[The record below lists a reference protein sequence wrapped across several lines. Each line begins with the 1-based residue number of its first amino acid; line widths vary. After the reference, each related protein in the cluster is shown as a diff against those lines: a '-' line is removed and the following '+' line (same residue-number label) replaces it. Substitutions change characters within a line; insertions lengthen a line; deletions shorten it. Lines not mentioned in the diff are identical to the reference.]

1 MSGEPLRGPSMI
13 FFLRGSGGED
23 VFFLGGG
30 VVKEGVGVMCFLDLA
45 WSCEPSLGATLLLC
59 MLQVKITYFR

>member
-13 FFLRGSGGED
+13 FFSEG
-23 VFFLGGG
+23 VVVKIFFLGGG